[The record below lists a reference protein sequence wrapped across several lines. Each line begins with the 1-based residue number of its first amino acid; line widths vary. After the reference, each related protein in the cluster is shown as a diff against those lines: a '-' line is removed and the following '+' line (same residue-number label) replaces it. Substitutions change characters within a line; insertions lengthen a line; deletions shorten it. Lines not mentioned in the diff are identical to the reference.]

1 MNTNIHILSL
11 VFANSRVG
19 GPWGAMFRVSNERVS
34 MTKPN
39 PILIGS

>member
-19 GPWGAMFRVSNERVS
+19 GPWGAMFRVSNKRVS
-34 MTKPN
+34 VMKPN
-39 PILIGS
+39 SIAIGS